1 MSSLPAKAKRTTHCV
16 PNYFSPVTSTF
27 HNMKKGRAIARRFFI
42 ERVCVMER
50 IIIDGGKRL
59 EGEISVQGSK
69 NSALPIIAATVA
81 TGGLCVLHNCPTL
94 TDITAALK
102 ILEYLGCSVKKDGK
116 TLIIDATG
124 LARSDIPDI
133 LMHEMRSSIVFLGPL
148 LSRTGK
154 AFLTTPGGCDI
165 GLRPIDLHKYGMEQL
180 GVTIVNEGGKLNCQC
195 TKKLKGTVI
204 NLTFPSVG
212 ATENIIIAAST
223 AEGTT
228 TIINAARE
236 PEITDLAIFLNKC
249 GAKIKGAGEG
259 TIVIEG
265 VNNLH
270 GAEHTVIPDRIVAS
284 TYMTAAAITGGKI
297 ELDNVIPIHVSP
309 VIPTFKQA
317 GCKISMGKNHISLSA
332 PKRLRSFE
340 KIKTMPYPG
349 FPTDA
354 QATAMAMASVA
365 SGTSVI
371 IETIFDNRYRHVP
384 ELTRL
389 GAHINV
395 EGRMA
400 VIQGVRQLNGAI
412 VTACDLRGG
421 TALVVAGLAAG
432 GTTQVREIRHMDRG
446 CEAFEENLRTLGAEI
461 RRENFDK
468 REEGKILP

>member
-1 MSSLPAKAKRTTHCV
+1 
-16 PNYFSPVTSTF
+16 
-27 HNMKKGRAIARRFFI
+27 
-42 ERVCVMER
+42 MER
-50 IIIDGGKRL
+50 IIIEGARRL

-81 TGGLCVLHNCPTL
+81 AEGECILHNCPCL
-94 TDITAALK
+94 TDISAALR

-116 TLIIDATG
+116 SLIIDSTY

-165 GLRPIDLHKYGMEQL
+165 GIRPIDLHQYGMEQL
-180 GVTIVNEGGKLNCQC
+180 GVTITNEGGRLNCQC
-195 TKKLKGTVI
+195 GKKLKGTVI

-223 AEGTT
+223 AEGVT

-236 PEITDLAIFLNKC
+236 PEITDLANFLNKC
-249 GAKIKGAGEG
+249 GAKIKGAGES

-265 VNNLH
+265 INRLH

-284 TYMTAAAITGGKI
+284 TYMTAAAITGGRI
-297 ELDNVIPIHVSP
+297 ALSNVIPMHIIP
-309 VIPTFKQA
+309 VMPTFKQA
-317 GCKISMGKNHISLSA
+317 GCRINIDKNHISLSA

-365 SGTSVI
+365 AGTSVI

-389 GAHINV
+389 GAHISV

-400 VIQGVRQLNGAI
+400 VIEGVRQLNGAN

-421 TALVVAGLAAG
+421 AALVVGVLPQ
-432 GTTQVREIRHMDRG
+432 TVQ
-446 CEAFEENLRTLGAEI
+446 LRS
-461 RRENFDK
+461 
-468 REEGKILP
+468 GKSDI